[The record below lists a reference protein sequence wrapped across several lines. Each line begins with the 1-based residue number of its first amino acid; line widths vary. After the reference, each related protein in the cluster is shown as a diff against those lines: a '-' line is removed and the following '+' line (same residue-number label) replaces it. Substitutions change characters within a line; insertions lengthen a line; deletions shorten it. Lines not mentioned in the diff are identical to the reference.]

1 MAQTVAI
8 ALSGGIDSLVAAAL
22 LKEKGHPLMGL
33 HFLTG
38 YNALTIDADGAKTTE
53 DHPAGDAI
61 DPIRDRL
68 GVMADQLGIPIHII
82 DLRQEFK
89 SIVINYFIQTYR
101 SGRTPNPCLMC
112 NPLIK
117 FDILYNRALS
127 MGATCMATGH
137 YARINLGPDKRMHL
151 LQGVDPKKDQS
162 YFLARLTQAQ
172 LSSSVL
178 PLGEFTKTQTRQMAH
193 QRGLQPAAPQE
204 SQDICFIKNG
214 KYGDFLEQQPG
225 FTHLPG
231 DIENLR
237 GQKIGRHAGLHRF
250 TVGQRRGINCPACRP
265 YYVHHI
271 DMDRNCLVVCFK
283 KDLQASD
290 CRVDAINWIAPCPQ
304 KPIQVTV
311 RLRYRHL
318 PVAAT
323 LTPLNNQRAMLRF
336 QVPQQAV
343 TPGQGAVFYQKDEV
357 LGGGWI
363 E

>member
-1 MAQTVAI
+1 MTQTVAI
-8 ALSGGIDSLVAAAL
+8 ALSGGIDSMVAAAL
-22 LKEKGHPLMGL
+22 LKEQGHPLTGL

-38 YNALTIDADGAKTTE
+38 YESLAMDANGAKPTG
-53 DHPAGDAI
+53 DHPAGDPI

-68 GVMADQLGIPIHII
+68 DAMAEQLDIPIHII

-89 SIVINYFIQTYR
+89 SIVVNYFIQTYR
-101 SGRTPNPCLMC
+101 SGRTPNPCLVC

-117 FDILYNRALS
+117 FDILYKKALS
-127 MGATCMATGH
+127 MGAASMATGH
-137 YARINLGPDKRMHL
+137 YARINLGSDKRMHL
-151 LQGVDPKKDQS
+151 LRGVDPKKDQS

-172 LSSSVL
+172 LGSTIL
-178 PLGEFTKTQTRQMAH
+178 PLGELTKTQTRQMAR

-204 SQDICFIKNG
+204 SQDICFIKDG
-214 KYGDFLEQQPG
+214 KYSDFIEQQPG
-225 FTHLPG
+225 FTYQPG
-231 DIENLR
+231 DIEDLK

-250 TVGQRRGINCPACRP
+250 TVGQRRGINCPACQP

-271 DMDRNCLVVCFK
+271 DMARNCLVVCFK
-283 KDLQASD
+283 KDLQVSD
-290 CRVDAINWIAPCPQ
+290 CRVDAISWIAPCPQ
-304 KPIQVTV
+304 KPIQVSV
-311 RLRYRHL
+311 RLRYRHMA
-318 PVAAT
+318 VAAT
-323 LTPLNNQRAMLRF
+323 LMPLNNQSAMLRF

>member
-22 LKEKGHPLMGL
+22 LKEKGLPLMGL

-38 YNALTIDADGAKTTE
+38 YDALTIEANGAKTTD
-53 DHPAGDAI
+53 DHSAVDAI

-68 GVMADQLGIPIHII
+68 GLMADQLGIPIHII

-89 SIVINYFIQTYR
+89 SIVVNYFIHTYR
-101 SGRTPNPCLMC
+101 SGRTPNPCLVC

-117 FDILYNRALS
+117 FGILYKKALS
-127 MGATCMATGH
+127 MGAASMATGH
-137 YARINLGPDKRMHL
+137 YARINLGSDKRMHL
-151 LQGVDPKKDQS
+151 LRGVDRKKDQS

-172 LSSSVL
+172 LGLSVL
-178 PLGEFTKTQTRQMAH
+178 PLGEFTKTQIRLMAR

-214 KYGDFLEQQPG
+214 KYVDFLEQQPG
-225 FTHLPG
+225 FTYQSG
-231 DIENLR
+231 DIEDLR

-250 TVGQRRGINCPACRP
+250 TVGQRRGINCPARQP

-271 DMDRNCLVVCFK
+271 DVDRNCLVVCFK
-283 KDLQASD
+283 KDLHVSD

-304 KPIQVTV
+304 RQIQVTV
-311 RLRYRHL
+311 RLRYRHKA
-318 PVAAT
+318 VAAT
-323 LTPLNNQRAMLRF
+323 LMPLNNQSAMLRF

-343 TPGQGAVFYQKDEV
+343 TPGQGAVFYQRDEV